1 MEFTLSTEEV
11 NSLLN
16 ALNPLIELKLLFRK
30 STPKYQL
37 SDKMCE
43 EFLTSLK
50 NLKDLLNPV
59 FSKYLAKKYLKQ
71 ETESIEEKIKKITS
85 LSETRDQV
93 LVSSNSAKKILKAL
107 GIDPRD
113 IIVSGGPLFF
123 EDFKLVN
130 PNIPDKALPS
140 IKKKCERILEEL
152 KSIDWKNKELYFIYE
167 KEDIGD
173 SLILDKMNRVEDLI
187 NKEVKTI
194 ALSSWDDL
202 S

>member
-37 SDKMCE
+37 NDKMCE

-130 PNIPDKALPS
+130 PNIPDKVLPS

-167 KEDIGD
+167 KEDFGD

>member
-37 SDKMCE
+37 NDKMCE

-130 PNIPDKALPS
+130 PNIPDKVLPS

>member
-37 SDKMCE
+37 NDKMCE

-123 EDFKLVN
+123 EDFKLIN
-130 PNIPDKALPS
+130 PNIPDKVLPS

-167 KEDIGD
+167 KEDFGD

>member
-16 ALNPLIELKLLFRK
+16 ALNSLIELKLLFRK

-50 NLKDLLNPV
+50 NLKVLLNPV

-113 IIVSGGPLFF
+113 IIVSGGPFFF

-130 PNIPDKALPS
+130 PNIPDKVLPS

-167 KEDIGD
+167 KEDFGD

>member
-37 SDKMCE
+37 NDKMCE

-123 EDFKLVN
+123 EDFKLIN
-130 PNIPDKALPS
+130 PNIPDKVLPS

>member
-16 ALNPLIELKLLFRK
+16 ALNSLIELKVLFRK
-30 STPKYQL
+30 STPQYQL
-37 SDKMCE
+37 SEKMCE

-50 NLKDLLNPV
+50 NLKNLLNPIFV
-59 FSKYLAKKYLKQ
+59 KYLAKKYLKQ
-71 ETESIEEKIKKITS
+71 ETESMEEKTKKITS

-93 LVSSNSAKKILKAL
+93 LVSSNSAKKILKSL
-107 GIDPRD
+107 GIDPRH

-123 EDFKLVN
+123 EDFKIVN